1 MRGVRR
7 ALAVAVVLAGACA
20 GPEPQ
25 PRAVVPPSAVTV
37 AGVVRLLLPDFVWL
51 SDPLVCSGHGRTAD
65 VTAGAVVSVTGPDGA
80 ALAAG
85 QLGPGVPVVDGD
97 RATACLF
104 RFRVAGVPAGLVVYG
119 LRVASRDPVQVV
131 EEQLATPTVTV
142 S

>member
-1 MRGVRR
+1 MRR
-7 ALAVAVVLAGACA
+7 ALAAVLVLAGACA
-20 GPEPQ
+20 GPEPP
-25 PRAVVPPSAVTV
+25 PRAVVPPSAVAV

-51 SDPLVCSGHGRTAD
+51 NDPLVCSGHGRTGD

-80 ALAAG
+80 VLAAG

-97 RATACLF
+97 RATECLF
-104 RFRVAGVPAGLVVYG
+104 RFRAAGVPAGLVVYG

-131 EEQLATPTVTV
+131 ESQLAAPTVTV